1 MIDVYLGAVPRVPR
15 VVAGHSS
22 QHLLTPRAHCQG
34 PARVSLTCDDVM
46 SYVTVTCDDVMSQ
59 CYQEHYRAGPQCPL
73 LLTPGAD
80 LILK

>member
-15 VVAGHSS
+15 VVAGHTS

-46 SYVTVTCDDVMSQ
+46 YGDMSR
-59 CYQEHYRAGPQCPL
+59 CYQEPSVLLPTVQGPSAPS
-73 LLTPGAD
+73 
-80 LILK
+80 